1 MKKNF
6 ISPIALGFIVLFVA
20 ALLVVTAACA
30 STPTP
35 TIKSTTSPSLTA
47 SATATATPTST
58 VSPPS
63 SPAPSVSPTA
73 APPSVTT
80 TSLPDGITGT
90 AYTQT
95 LQAAGGTGNRVW
107 AVSSGILP
115 PGLALDAKS
124 GNINGTPKAAADY
137 FFTVSAIDSAGTSG
151 SKALSININLAPI
164 LVSGIIVT
172 TNSLPDGI
180 IGSSYSQTLQ
190 AIGGS
195 GGYKWSVASGSLPA
209 GLTLDA
215 GTGKIS
221 GTPRTAGAFTI
232 FIEAADSSGTNAVQS
247 MNMVVT
253 NPSSTAAASPSPS
266 PTAQANVL
274 TITTSSMPAGI
285 VGTQYSQT
293 LKINNG
299 TGPFGWS
306 LQRGSLPSGLLLD
319 AQLGLVFGVPA
330 AAGTNYFL
338 VQVTDAKGASS
349 TQSLS
354 ITINSK

>member
-6 ISPIALGFIVLFVA
+6 ISPIAFGLIVLFIA
-20 ALLVVTAACA
+20 ALLIATAACA

-35 TIKSTTSPSLTA
+35 TTKPAVSPSPTA
-47 SATATATPTST
+47 SATATPTTT
-58 VSPPS
+58 VSPSPS
-63 SPAPSVSPTA
+63 PSPKPSATA

-80 TSLPDGITGT
+80 SSLPDGITGT

-115 PGLALDAKS
+115 PGLALDSKS
-124 GNINGTPKAAADY
+124 GNITGTPKAAADY
-137 FFTVSAIDSAGTSG
+137 FFTVSAIDSAGAIG
-151 SKALSININLAPI
+151 SKALSINISLAPALI
-164 LVSGIIVT
+164 SAIIVT

-180 IGSSYSQTLQ
+180 VGSSYSQTLQ
-190 AIGGS
+190 AVGGS
-195 GGYKWSVASGSLPA
+195 GGSKWSVASGSLPA

-247 MNMVVT
+247 INMVVT
-253 NPSSTAAASPSPS
+253 NPSSTSAPSASPSPTS
-266 PTAQANVL
+266 QANVL
-274 TITTSSMPAGI
+274 TITTSSMPAGL
-285 VGTQYSQT
+285 VGTQYSQP

-319 AQLGLVFGVPA
+319 AQLGFVFGVPTT
-330 AAGTNYFL
+330 AGTTYFL
-338 VQVTDAKGASS
+338 VQATDATGASS